1 MKLGDGNLFKFP
13 DILYSN
19 RLNTFHDR
27 ECMRQMNSGLFL
39 RAQRCAG
46 LLAFLLSLGSAAMA
60 QDVQLYT
67 EDFETGGSSFTI
79 NSGGPGG
86 NSGDSQ
92 WIINNQ
98 YSGGGTFP
106 NTTLQS
112 VTAGG
117 TIGFAPQ
124 SNYLHIHDVPSGI
137 TNNNY
142 DNTTSADRFAHMT
155 AGICTYGLEDVHLSF
170 FYLCEGSA
178 SAYGN
183 LYYSAD
189 GGPWILIGLPQYSNS
204 SIWQYQDIT
213 DPAFSDVGS
222 LRFGFRWQQ
231 TPVSAGTPFSQSFG
245 VDDLNIVATYS
256 TTNPVT
262 ISVTNIQPN
271 PVCQGS
277 FLSFQFE
284 LSDTLCDGNYQ
295 IQLSNSSGNFPSPFG
310 SWVTSMAYPQTTGGA
325 TIQLPANAAPGDC
338 YRIRVSRTSPPPVI
352 QGEVSA
358 CFEIID
364 CPNVITTLQPVVT
377 LDTNA
382 VCVGSAI
389 DVPFF
394 STGIFA
400 NNNNYI
406 AQLSNADGTFPVS
419 PVVIGSS
426 PDNNNYDPS
435 LGDMPG
441 NVSGL
446 VPTVE
451 PGCNYFIRVV
461 STNPTAVGS
470 TWGPFCIQECDITT
484 NNTEDIFFCIN
495 DCDVDPDGESAII
508 DIDVNSY
515 DNIADY
521 LPGNEF
527 TTQLL
532 SSMTF
537 AQIGPDGLLGSVEAT
552 DDTQLNL
559 RIPCNDSLDFYGIP
573 LGMNYL
579 RIVATESTVPEN
591 SLGSLVRL
599 TIGAYRNEPQV
610 ITSYEFPS
618 FLPKDVFCV
627 GETAVL
633 LFAPYNF
640 SDNSTFMWSCNGING
655 GQPFVSPS
663 GANSNILYVMLGAPG
678 TLTFSIQETNYDCVS
693 EWTPVYEITILGPP
707 NINISGPTNMCVED
721 TVMFQV
727 PFIPNTYYSWDTS
740 ALDDIITYQ
749 DTANN
754 VLNMSV
760 VGTGSYTFSLSVL
773 NQCGSDSDTHT
784 ITLVQPPQADA
795 GPDLLVCS
803 GDTVALTTTAANN
816 YDYEWWSDLG
826 FVGEDNPQ
834 EAVVEEPT
842 SFIVYVTGQA
852 NCQNSDTVMVDV
864 AYPDPPILYT
874 DSVCPG
880 GLNSIT
886 LLPDQDGT
894 YLWED
899 GSTEDFLVVSDT
911 GTYSLSIDITGQ
923 FCPRLLEF
931 EVLPLLPDPPVLYTD
946 SMCVGGMNALE
957 LTADTPGSYLWSTGE
972 DDPTITV
979 NSPGTYDLAIYST
992 NQPCPRLVQYI
1003 VQPDTPDPT
1012 VFFTDSLCP
1021 NGNHALLLGA
1031 PESGFYNWS
1040 TGANAF
1046 QIAVRDTGIYDLEVS
1061 GMSPCPFFYTWII
1074 TADTCIIPQ
1083 EVSFYVPS
1091 AFTPGNDLLN
1101 EAFGPVFSDAS
1112 SLAEYRLVIFN
1123 RWGEVVFESQNPDE
1137 KWYGNVKGGEYY
1149 ARDEVYVWLLNFRQ
1163 AGFVDE
1169 REVSGHVTMLR

>member
-1 MKLGDGNLFKFP
+1 
-13 DILYSN
+13 
-19 RLNTFHDR
+19 
-27 ECMRQMNSGLFL
+27 
-39 RAQRCAG
+39 
-46 LLAFLLSLGSAAMA
+46 
-60 QDVQLYT
+60 
-67 EDFETGGSSFTI
+67 
-79 NSGGPGG
+79 
-86 NSGDSQ
+86 
-92 WIINNQ
+92 
-98 YSGGGTFP
+98 
-106 NTTLQS
+106 
-112 VTAGG
+112 
-117 TIGFAPQ
+117 
-124 SNYLHIHDVPSGI
+124 
-137 TNNNY
+137 
-142 DNTTSADRFAHMT
+142 
-155 AGICTYGLEDVHLSF
+155 
-170 FYLCEGSA
+170 
-178 SAYGN
+178 

-946 SMCVGGMNALE
+946 SMC
-957 LTADTPGSYLWSTGE
+957 
-972 DDPTITV
+972 
-979 NSPGTYDLAIYST
+979 
-992 NQPCPRLVQYI
+992 
-1003 VQPDTPDPT
+1003 
-1012 VFFTDSLCP
+1012 
-1021 NGNHALLLGA
+1021 
-1031 PESGFYNWS
+1031 
-1040 TGANAF
+1040 
-1046 QIAVRDTGIYDLEVS
+1046 
-1061 GMSPCPFFYTWII
+1061 
-1074 TADTCIIPQ
+1074 
-1083 EVSFYVPS
+1083 
-1091 AFTPGNDLLN
+1091 
-1101 EAFGPVFSDAS
+1101 
-1112 SLAEYRLVIFN
+1112 
-1123 RWGEVVFESQNPDE
+1123 
-1137 KWYGNVKGGEYY
+1137 
-1149 ARDEVYVWLLNFRQ
+1149 
-1163 AGFVDE
+1163 
-1169 REVSGHVTMLR
+1169 